1 MLQKALLRV
10 TQQRSTI
17 AVLSL
22 NTSTVPIALLQHQQQ
37 PHLQQL
43 QQLQLRSSPTT
54 TTRSLFHT
62 STSNQQQPDRHG
74 TTIVCVR
81 KNGSV
86 CMMGD
91 GMVSQGS
98 MIVKPNA
105 MKLRR
110 IISKTGSSSPS
121 DKDDDTKESKDKHV
135 TIVGFAGST
144 ADAFTLL
151 ERLES
156 KLDEYPGQLARSC
169 VELAKGW
176 RTDKYLRR
184 LEASLI
190 VADATCSLELT
201 GNGDVLE
208 SHDGVLGV
216 GSGSPYAIGMCIF
229 SRITF

>member
-1 MLQKALLRV
+1 MNTLSRHLIRTASLSRLTLPPIVSLASSRP
-10 TQQRSTI
+10 TI
-17 AVLSL
+17 H
-22 NTSTVPIALLQHQQQ
+22 QHQNS
-37 PHLQQL
+37 PYHATSPP
-43 QQLQLRSSPTT
+43 SSP
-54 TTRSLFHT
+54 
-62 STSNQQQPDRHG
+62 DWHG

-81 KNGSV
+81 KNGRV

-91 GMVSQGS
+91 GMVSMGS
-98 MIVKPNA
+98 VIVKPNA
-105 MKLRR
+105 KKIRR
-110 IISKTGSSSPS
+110 IYPKTLGG
-121 DKDDDTKESKDKHV
+121 DKVRTNSGALGGGDGTGDDVATKESENEG
-135 TIVGFAGST
+135 TIVGFAGTT

-151 ERLES
+151 ERLEG

-190 VADATCSLELT
+190 VADKKATFEIT

-216 GSGSPYAIGMCIF
+216 GSGSSFAIGKYCL
-229 SRITF
+229 